1 MEKGSRGYSDWIKI
15 AALLALGLA
24 VLGLGV
30 INLRDRISWNDPHDG
45 ISWVEGDDGVSV
57 YRVLDDGLARDVK
70 PGDLL
75 LRINQHDILNLR
87 DYTDLLFMF
96 GSGERV
102 FYFFKD
108 AATGDLKRVSL
119 TIQTRPIL
127 TVKDL
132 FRVVVACVYLAI
144 GLLILIKYWHNKGGI
159 HFYLVCLFSFSLY
172 LFAYTKRLNFLDY
185 VVYWV
190 SVCSILF
197 LPPLFLHFS
206 FCFPNRRFFLRKY
219 PALIWLIYL
228 PFLFLL
234 GLQAL
239 WSAGLLG
246 IVGLYRDLSSRSLLD
261 NVHLVYFTLYFLV
274 GLALLFHSRFSS
286 RSTELR
292 QQMKW
297 IVIGA
302 TLSLVPFSFLYVA
315 PFLLNIEIS
324 SFMEASILSLAFL
337 PLSFAYA
344 IMKYRLMDVDI
355 LFKQGTAFFFALV
368 AGVALY
374 FIAAGLCGPVLD
386 LFAPGSVTLVV
397 LVSAITAALLFN
409 PIRHRIQVELDRVF
423 YKDEYKYRQ
432 SLIEFG
438 RVLSTENSL
447 ETVTTTI
454 MDRVLKSLKV
464 ETTGIFLKIPEEPEE
479 YELVA
484 HRGVRLPSEK
494 SRHFRIPESF
504 FIRGADVPTVSFQ
517 IFGKE
522 SPDWSGSLRE
532 LYQGMTL
539 HYFQP
544 LINGEQIIGVLALGR
559 GPNETYLS
567 SEDLELLHALAVYA
581 AIALENARLY
591 SSLQNKARELEMLKV
606 YSENIVE
613 GINVGVMALT
623 REGVITTWNQS
634 MEKLHGLSAD
644 EAIGQEF
651 RRIFPPDLVDTI
663 WNACRNWEFDTM
675 VPSSFYKLFLLNRL
689 DQRKFVNLTV
699 SPFLDASDS
708 RIGTLLAFDDVTAK
722 VQLEQQLLQAEKLSS
737 LGLIAAGVAHE
748 VNTPLTGISSFT
760 QMLKEEVPR
769 DHPHRGVLDKIET
782 QCFRASE
789 IVSNLLNFAR
799 LQTAELKPVYLN
811 EIVTETIALVEHQF
825 LKKEIRLWQQLAPGL
840 PCVRGNEGQLMQVL
854 VNILLNAKDAVS
866 NGGEVRIQTSAAPGF
881 VIIMVEDNGP
891 GIPPEVISRI
901 FDPFFTTKDVG
912 KGTGL
917 GLSVSYGIIQEHSG
931 HIFVDSR
938 AGEGTC
944 FTIKL
949 PAIACENEEG
959 NHEHAKVVS

>member
-1 MEKGSRGYSDWIKI
+1 LKRDPGSHGDWIKI
-15 AALLALGLA
+15 AALLAVGLA
-24 VLGLGV
+24 FFGLGIV
-30 INLRDRISWNDPHDG
+30 NLRDRISWNDPHDG
-45 ISWVEGDDGVSV
+45 ISWVETDEGVLV
-57 YRVLDDGLARDVK
+57 YRVLDDGLDREVR

-75 LRINQHDILNLR
+75 LRINEHAILNLR
-87 DYTDLLFMF
+87 DYTDLLFLL

-102 FYFFKD
+102 FYFFRD
-108 AATGDLKRVSL
+108 SASGDLKRVSV

-132 FRVVVACVYLAI
+132 FRVVVAFVYIAI
-144 GLLILIKYWHNKGGI
+144 GILILVKYWRNQGGI

-190 SVCSILF
+190 SVFSILF
-197 LPPLFLHFS
+197 LPALFLHFS
-206 FCFPNRRFFLRKY
+206 FCFPNRRFWLRKY
-219 PALIWLIYL
+219 PATVWLVYL
-228 PFLFLL
+228 PFVFLL
-234 GLQAL
+234 SLQIL
-239 WSAGLLG
+239 WSAGKLG

-261 NVHLVYFTLYFLV
+261 TIHLGYFTLYFLA
-274 GLALLFHSRFSS
+274 GLGLLFHSRFSS
-286 RSTELR
+286 RSMELR

-368 AGVALY
+368 TGTGLY
-374 FIAAGLCGPVLD
+374 FVVAGLSNPVIE
-386 LFAPGSVTLVV
+386 LFAPGSRTMVV

-409 PIRHRIQVELDRVF
+409 PIRRRIQVELDRIF

-432 SLIEFG
+432 SLIDFG
-438 RVLSTENSL
+438 RGLSTENSL
-447 ETVTTTI
+447 ETVTATI

-464 ETTGIFLKIPEEPEE
+464 GTTGIFLKIPEEPEE

-484 HRGVRLPSEK
+484 QRGVRLPSEK
-494 SRHFRIPESF
+494 ARHFRIPASF
-504 FIRGADVPTVSFQ
+504 FIRGTDVPTVSFQ

-532 LYQGMTL
+532 LYQGMSL

-544 LINGEQIIGVLALGR
+544 LTHREEIIGVLALGR

-591 SSLQNKARELEMLKV
+591 SSLQNKARELEMLKM

-613 GINVGVMALT
+613 GISVGVMALN
-623 REGVITTWNQS
+623 RDGIITTWNQS

-651 RRIFPPDLVDTI
+651 RRVFPPEMVDTI
-663 WNACRNWEFDTM
+663 WNACRNWEFDTV
-675 VPSSFYKLFLLNRL
+675 VPSSFYKLFLLNRQ

-699 SPFLDASDS
+699 SPFLDASDA

-760 QMLKEEVPR
+760 QMLKDEVAR
-769 DHPHRGVLDKIET
+769 DHPHRAVLEKIET

-799 LQTAELKPVYLN
+799 LQTAELKPVDLN
-811 EIVTETIALVEHQF
+811 QIVAETIALVEHQF
-825 LKKEIRLWQQLAPGL
+825 LKKEIRLWQQLAPEL

-854 VNILLNAKDAVS
+854 VNILLNAKDAVGV
-866 NGGEVRIQTSAAPGF
+866 GGEVRILTTAAPGYS
-881 VIIMVEDNGP
+881 IIQVEDNGP

-938 AGEGTC
+938 TGEGTC

-949 PAIACENEEG
+949 PSIASANEEG